1 MKIVIGSRGSRLA
14 LWQAN
19 WVKDRLQSLGHEAE
33 ILIIKTSGDKLQSA
47 SLLASGTKGLFI
59 KEIEEALLA
68 GQVNLAVHS
77 LKDLPTEQPE
87 GLVIAA
93 VPERE
98 DPRDVL
104 VSKEGQNL
112 HDLAEGARIGTGSLR
127 RQAQLRAL
135 RPDLEL
141 IPLRGNVDTRLR
153 KLDRGDCEALVL
165 AGAGLKRLGLSSR
178 ITSWFSESE
187 VCPAV
192 GQGALALEVS
202 SKDANV
208 LSAVRPLD
216 HPPTHCAV
224 RAERAM
230 LLSLGGGCQLPIA
243 AYASQARGELRLTG
257 VVADPAGTKIL
268 RATLS
273 GSPENPETLGTR
285 VAEELLRQG
294 AHALLNFQNSQ
305 AE

>member
-19 WVKDRLQSLGHEAE
+19 WVKDRLESLGHEAD
-33 ILIIKTSGDKLQSA
+33 ILIIKTSGDKLQNA

-59 KEIEEALLA
+59 KEIEEALLNGRA
-68 GQVNLAVHS
+68 NLAVHS

-87 GLVIAA
+87 GLVIGA
-93 VPERE
+93 VPERD

-104 VSKEGQNL
+104 VSKNGQGL
-112 HDLAEGARIGTGSLR
+112 HDLPAGARIGTGSLR

-153 KLDRGDCEALVL
+153 KLDRGDCDALVL
-165 AGAGLKRLGLSSR
+165 AGAGLKRLGLASR

-187 VCPAV
+187 LCPAV
-192 GQGALALEVS
+192 GQGALAIEVS
-202 SKDANV
+202 NQNANV
-208 LSAVRPLD
+208 MSAARLLD
-216 HPPTHCAV
+216 HLPTHCAV

-230 LLSLGGGCQLPIA
+230 LRSLGGGCQLPIA
-243 AYASQARGELRLTG
+243 AHTRRDGGELRLIG
-257 VVADPAGTKIL
+257 VVADPAGTRVL
-268 RATLS
+268 RAILS
-273 GSPENPETLGTR
+273 GSAEDPEALGAR
-285 VAEELLRQG
+285 VADDLLKQG
-294 AHALLNFQNSQ
+294 AQTLLNLL
-305 AE
+305 

>member
-19 WVKDRLQSLGHEAE
+19 WVKDQLQALGNEAE
-33 ILIIKTSGDKLQSA
+33 ILIIKTSGDKLSNT
-47 SLLASGTKGLFI
+47 SLLTSGTKGLFI
-59 KEIEEALLA
+59 KEIEEALLD

-87 GLVIAA
+87 GLVVAA

-104 VSKEGQNL
+104 VLKAGRSLQ
-112 HDLAEGARIGTGSLR
+112 DLPPGSRVGTGSLR

-135 RPDLEL
+135 RPDLEF
-141 IPLRGNVDTRLR
+141 IPLRGNVDTRLK
-153 KLDRGDCEALVL
+153 KLDRGDCEALLL
-165 AGAGLKRLGLSSR
+165 AGAGLKRLGFASR
-178 ITSWFSESE
+178 ITCWLSESDI
-187 VCPAV
+187 CPAV

-202 SKDANV
+202 RKDANV
-208 LSAVRPLD
+208 LNAILPLD
-216 HPPTHCAV
+216 HPPTHRAV

-230 LLSLGGGCQLPIA
+230 LLSLGGGCQLPIGA
-243 AYASQARGELRLTG
+243 FTSESGGELRLAG
-257 VVADPAGTKIL
+257 IVADPNGAKVL
-268 RATLS
+268 RSTLS
-273 GSPENPETLGTR
+273 GSPENPETLGTH
-285 VAEELLRQG
+285 VAEELLKQG
-294 AHALLNFQNSQ
+294 AAALLEFQDSR